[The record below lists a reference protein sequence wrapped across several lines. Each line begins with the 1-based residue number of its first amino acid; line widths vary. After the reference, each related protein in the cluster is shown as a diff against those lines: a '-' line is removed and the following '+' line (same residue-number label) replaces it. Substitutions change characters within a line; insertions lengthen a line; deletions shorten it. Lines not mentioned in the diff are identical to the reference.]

1 MDQSRQLSVPEF
13 GVPSWKVNE
22 PPVKTFTII
31 QVLFNS
37 PESKHPGLVPLT
49 LVLGL
54 AAHRPAEH
62 ISLIAPK
69 PFGSMAKD
77 ALEQTFAATTQSP
90 ATVGPPAGQVKENVI
105 LEAAVEVASNT
116 K

>member
-1 MDQSRQLSVPEF
+1 
-13 GVPSWKVNE
+13 
-22 PPVKTFTII
+22 
-31 QVLFNS
+31 
-37 PESKHPGLVPLT
+37 
-49 LVLGL
+49 
-54 AAHRPAEH
+54 
-62 ISLIAPK
+62 
-69 PFGSMAKD
+69 MAKD